1 MKRLYSS
8 TNLRTTMDCGIIKNM
23 KSFAP
28 IVAFAGLL
36 CCLFSCDTGK
46 SGPFTFTNNTEE
58 TVNVLIDQDG
68 IEEKTFTAGEKYTG
82 KDYFTPQITF
92 VKGFSSAGDKSII
105 DNRFIAS
112 SINGFDY
119 SFTLAEGTAIN
130 IMVNLSADFTT
141 KEPSLKDAYL
151 AEAQGKLGEYSNTTL
166 SLTSLSE
173 QATTS
178 QMGSETSAT
187 SSVSNYKLY
196 TDTPNFRI
204 YRDKTVDGKQQPEDI
219 TNLFTIAL
227 GKSEIPPMASETSS
241 REQPAEGASP
251 DSTTEIK
258 PTVQWNLEITYPKV
272 EVVQE

>member
-1 MKRLYSS
+1 MPARLSCS
-8 TNLRTTMDCGIIKNM
+8 IIYFM
-23 KSFAP
+23 RSFATV
-28 IVAFAGLL
+28 IFFSALFCSLL
-36 CCLFSCDTGK
+36 SCDGGK
-46 SGPFTFTNNTEE
+46 SGPFTFTNTTGK
-58 TVNVLIDQDG
+58 TVYVLIDQDG
-68 IEEKTFTAGEKYTG
+68 VLEKEFGEGEKYTG

-105 DNRFIAS
+105 DNRFTAS

-141 KEPSLKDAYL
+141 KEPSLKNAYL
-151 AEAQGKLGEYSNTTL
+151 AEAQGKLGEYSNTKIT
-166 SLTSLSE
+166 LTSLSE

-178 QMGSETSAT
+178 QTGSETSAT

-204 YRDKTVDGKQQPEDI
+204 YRDKTVDDKQQPEDI

-241 REQPAEGASP
+241 SEQPAEGASP

>member
-105 DNRFIAS
+105 DNRFTAS

-151 AEAQGKLGEYSNTTL
+151 AEAQGKLGEYSNTKIT
-166 SLTSLSE
+166 LTSLSE

-178 QMGSETSAT
+178 QAGSETTAA
-187 SSVSNYKLY
+187 SSVSNDKLY

-204 YRDKTVDGKQQPEDI
+204 YRDKTVDDKQQPEDI

-241 REQPAEGASP
+241 SEQPAEGASP

-272 EVVQE
+272 EVLQE

>member
-8 TNLRTTMDCGIIKNM
+8 TNLRTTMDCGIIKSM

-46 SGPFTFTNNTEE
+46 SGPFTFTNNTEK

-105 DNRFIAS
+105 DNRFTAS

-178 QMGSETSAT
+178 QAGSETTAA
-187 SSVSNYKLY
+187 SSVSNDKLY

-204 YRDKTVDGKQQPEDI
+204 YRDKTVDDKQQPEDI

-241 REQPAEGASP
+241 TDQTAEGAP
-251 DSTTEIK
+251 ADSTTESK

-272 EVVQE
+272 EVVQN

>member
-105 DNRFIAS
+105 DNRFTAS

-151 AEAQGKLGEYSNTTL
+151 AEAQGKLGEYSNTKIT
-166 SLTSLSE
+166 LTSLSE

-178 QMGSETSAT
+178 QTGSETSAT

-204 YRDKTVDGKQQPEDI
+204 YRDKTVDDKQQPEDI

-241 REQPAEGASP
+241 SEQPADGTSP

-272 EVVQE
+272 EVLQE